1 MSNYRREEEYW
12 ETIRQ
17 QLLIII
23 EEFPGFPKPDLI
35 MNTGDAVDG
44 DFVVHLKAA
53 MLGHMGRVPDIL
65 LDESVVAAEKGAAGF
80 MRRGPAPWSR

>member
-44 DFVVHLKAA
+44 DFVEHLKAA

-65 LDESVVAAEKGAAGF
+65 LDGPVVAAAKGAAGF